1 MAGRAAGRKAVARAV
16 VPVTA
21 ARGALEPAAL
31 AVARFLDALV
41 PAPARDDPA
50 LAATPE
56 RVAMAWA
63 HDLIDGY
70 RQDPSVILGETM
82 RARGS
87 DLVAV
92 TGLDYH
98 SMCPHHLLPS
108 RGVAHVG
115 YVPGALVVGFGQIA
129 RLVDCFAHR
138 LVLEEDLARLVAE
151 ALVQHIGARGA
162 ACVLDAEQAC
172 LTVRGE
178 RRRQARTHAQCFLG
192 SLETDARLQGRFLA
206 LCGALSGA
214 RSGSRSGP
222 GVSGAEPPISM
233 TAQPPPRSRQRAKAP
248 KALGAAKPAVRFAPE
263 AQPPAKPPPRSRQRA
278 KVPPTLGRR
287 R

>member
-1 MAGRAAGRKAVARAV
+1 VAGRAAGRKGVAPSLPPA
-16 VPVTA
+16 
-21 ARGALEPAAL
+21 GALEPAAL

-41 PAPARDDPA
+41 PAPARDAPD

-56 RVAMAWA
+56 RVATAWA
-63 HDLIDGY
+63 RDLLDGY
-70 RQDPSVILGETM
+70 RKDPSAILAETM

-92 TGLDYH
+92 TGLDFH

-108 RGVAHVG
+108 RGVAHVA
-115 YVPGALVVGFGQIA
+115 YVPGARVVGFGQLA

-151 ALVQHIGARGA
+151 ALVQHLGARGA

-178 RRRQARTHAQCFLG
+178 RRRRARTHAQCFLG
-192 SLETDARLQGRFLA
+192 TLETDARLQRRFLA
-206 LCGALSGA
+206 LCGPP
-214 RSGSRSGP
+214 P
-222 GVSGAEPPISM
+222 GVSGA
-233 TAQPPPRSRQRAKAP
+233 QPPMSTS
-248 KALGAAKPAVRFAPE
+248 
-263 AQPPAKPPPRSRQRA
+263 AKPPPRSRERA
-278 KVPPTLGRR
+278 KAQEALGAASGRR